1 MIVLIRKHNIN
12 QDANYTK
19 LGIMYSKGKNMSKV
33 GRIPKKSEKRRNLI
47 VAYLMGKTEIKSEIK
62 TGKILRN
69 ENKIDI
75 EGETEI
81 ESKYILELVEK
92 ILPDIKRKEN
102 KLTVLGRIL
111 NYDKEHGELL
121 KKMTK
126 TKIDEQGRVVPK
138 KPITL
143 ITLNINAIKTEL
155 KTQSSNKKIHEQIDW
170 FLEEPQHHYPSL
182 KPQKLRPADFY
193 YMEIQRFYLFKQ
205 FYDFSKELYNERG
218 TSISFKGL
226 FNSYLLHLMF
236 AVGSNKRTTI
246 IVSPLLLWK
255 AFADT
260 FDEDYLYVYGT
271 FSMDWIDNFRQQMDR
286 RSVDEQVE
294 IFAKCNKYFA
304 SLIPSEGYI
313 KTPQEISTVRI
324 TDGSLKFLHNLN
336 EATKWSEIFK

>member
-1 MIVLIRKHNIN
+1 
-12 QDANYTK
+12 
-19 LGIMYSKGKNMSKV
+19 MYSKGKNMSKV
-33 GRIPKKSEKRRNLI
+33 GRMPKKSGERRNLI

-62 TGKILRN
+62 TGKVLRK

-81 ESKYILELVEK
+81 ESKYVLDLVGK
-92 ILPDIKRKEN
+92 ILSDIKGN
-102 KLTVLGRIL
+102 KLTVMDRVL

-126 TKIDEQGRVVPK
+126 TKIDEQGRAIPK

-155 KTQSSNKKIHEQIDW
+155 KIQSSNKKIHEQIDW
-170 FLEEPQHHYPSL
+170 FLEEPQHQYLSL
-182 KPQKLRPADFY
+182 KPQKLRPTDFY
-193 YMEIQRFYLFKQ
+193 YMEIQRFYLFKK
-205 FYDFSKELYNERG
+205 FYEFSKELYNQRRNS
-218 TSISFKGL
+218 TSFKGL

-236 AVGSNKRTTI
+236 AVDYNKRTTI
-246 IVSPLLLWK
+246 IASPLLLWK

-260 FDEDYLYVYGT
+260 FDEDYLYVCGA
-271 FSMDWIDNFRQQMDR
+271 FSIDWIDILREQMNR
-286 RSVDEQVE
+286 RTVDEKAE

-304 SLIPSEGYI
+304 SLILGEGYI

-324 TDGSLKFLHNLN
+324 TDGSLNFLHNLN